1 MVDDLKR
8 IRGFVPGRKA
18 NEAAEHAMGR
28 GPRAYEGAKPTSV
41 LRQASVWSPLFGQ
54 NVLRIVVVTVMVVM
68 VVMGGGGGGNGDGNG
83 GNGGDGGNGDGN
95 GNGNAVTLL
104 LSSVRMQVCMYVTTT
119 KATNK
124 TATLLLL
131 LLGGREWM
139 RGREWMGS
147 GRPLPMFSFE
157 TRTMACSVRSHALQ
171 RLLRSASAM
180 PFLCQPT
187 HRASLEMHLAGR

>member
-1 MVDDLKR
+1 
-8 IRGFVPGRKA
+8 
-18 NEAAEHAMGR
+18 
-28 GPRAYEGAKPTSV
+28 
-41 LRQASVWSPLFGQ
+41 
-54 NVLRIVVVTVMVVM
+54 MVVM
-68 VVMGGGGGGNGDGNG
+68 VVLGGGGGGNGDGNG

-187 HRASLEMHLAGR
+187 HTAFWLRLQRRACCAARMRCTSSSRVLAQL

>member
-1 MVDDLKR
+1 MVMV
-8 IRGFVPGRKA
+8 G
-18 NEAAEHAMGR
+18 
-28 GPRAYEGAKPTSV
+28 
-41 LRQASVWSPLFGQ
+41 
-54 NVLRIVVVTVMVVM
+54 VMVVM
-68 VVMGGGGGGNGDGNG
+68 GGGGGGGGNGDGNG

-187 HRASLEMHLAGR
+187 HTACCASRMRCTSSCRVCRVLAQL

>member
-1 MVDDLKR
+1 MPW
-8 IRGFVPGRKA
+8 G
-18 NEAAEHAMGR
+18 EGR
-28 GPRAYEGAKPTSV
+28 GHM
-41 LRQASVWSPLFGQ
+41 LRQASAWPPLFGQ

-68 VVMGGGGGGNGDGNG
+68 VVMGGGGGGGGGGNGDGNG

-104 LSSVRMQVCMYVTTT
+104 LSSVRTQVCMYVTTT

-187 HRASLEMHLAGR
+187 HITETCDALASPG